1 MWIVLLVLRFVEKK
15 NQIVICLPTKHLGV
29 LKNVFKCI
37 GAFQIELE
45 CGSIGFLRRWENRSA
60 RIKPLGA
67 RERTNNKI
75 NPHMA
80 SALGFE
86 PGPLWWK
93 ASALTMSTLAPPCL
107 TVWGNGNTHFSTG

>member
-1 MWIVLLVLRFVEKK
+1 MDCGVGIKVCRKK

-29 LKNVFKCI
+29 LKNVFKCVS
-37 GAFQIELE
+37 AFQIELE

-80 SALGFE
+80 SALGLE
-86 PGPLWWK
+86 PGPHWWK
-93 ASALTMSTLAPPCL
+93 ASALTSEYPC
-107 TVWGNGNTHFSTG
+107 TPMFDCMG